1 MKSCW
6 NQEASE
12 RPKFT
17 LIMAELKPKMTSD
30 YDSLRYSQS
39 IPDQEP
45 LYQRIGSPIMELK
58 GKLKVDSKKS

>member
-1 MKSCW
+1 
-6 NQEASE
+6 
-12 RPKFT
+12 
-17 LIMAELKPKMTSD
+17 MAELKPKMTSD
-30 YDSLRYSQS
+30 YDSFRYSQS